1 MKNYE
6 MMYIIPSQS
15 SDEEK
20 ETLIALVNS
29 MIEKDGGKI
38 ESVERLGNKK
48 LAYAINKKKDGFYVL
63 VNFVADANVPNKL
76 GALLNITT
84 EVMRHIIVAK

>member
-1 MKNYE
+1 MNYE
-6 MMYIIPSQS
+6 LMYIIPSNT

-20 ETLIALVNS
+20 EATIAKVNA

-63 VNFVADANVPNKL
+63 VNFVADASVPNKL

-84 EVMRHIIVAK
+84 DVMRHIIVAK